1 MQTFLKRRIVILGG
15 YGEFSHRVAA
25 GVAALPEAE
34 CVLGLP
40 PGAQATSF
48 ASRIGVPFMVLDPN
62 EPSSLYRLLEGTF
75 AVVNVHGPFATRE
88 HLTVA
93 ARCAALGVH
102 YVDPADSREYL
113 AAFARLAREA
123 REHNAL
129 LVTGAGAAPA
139 VTTALAGL
147 LADEF
152 DRVNEIHIFLTPG
165 MDDQREL
172 ATARAVLEQAANPVR
187 VKENGRWRK
196 QHWWQHPQTVRF
208 PRPVG
213 RRRGY
218 LCDLP
223 DPELLA
229 RQFGAR
235 TITAR
240 AGFAPGFLNFVL
252 AMLAFLRRRGW
263 VQRLSPMTA
272 WLVRTAARVTR
283 AHVDAAGIRVAM
295 SGNRRSTEEEHVVY
309 LIARDGA
316 GPAIAAAPMLT
327 LVRKWLEQGVQQ
339 TGAVTCVDLLR
350 FGDLKPELARHHI
363 VLVRE

>member
-1 MQTFLKRRIVILGG
+1 MQTPLKRRIVVLGG

-25 GVAALPEAE
+25 GVAALPEVE

-40 PGAQATSF
+40 SAVRATWF

-62 EPSSLYRLLEGTF
+62 DPSSLFRLLEGAF

-113 AAFARLAREA
+113 TEFMRLAREA
-123 REHNAL
+123 REHNSL

-139 VTTALAGL
+139 VTTALASW
-147 LADEF
+147 LAGEF
-152 DRVNEIHIFLTPG
+152 DRVNEIHVFLTPG
-165 MDDQREL
+165 MDDHREL
-172 ATARAVLEQAANPVR
+172 ATTRAVLEQVANPMR
-187 VKENGRWRK
+187 VKEHGRWRE
-196 QHWWQHPQTVRF
+196 QHWWQRPQTVRF
-208 PRPVG
+208 PRPIG

-223 DPELLA
+223 DSESLA
-229 RQFGAR
+229 RRFGAR
-235 TITAR
+235 TVTAR
-240 AGFAPGFLNFVL
+240 AGFAPGFLNFTL
-252 AMLAFLRRRGW
+252 AVLAFLRRRGW
-263 VQRLSPMTA
+263 VRRFSPLTA
-272 WLVRTAARVTR
+272 WFVRTVASLSQ
-283 AHVDAAGIRVAM
+283 AHVNAAGIRVAM
-295 SGNRRSTEEEHVVY
+295 RGSRRSTEEEHVVA

-316 GPAIAAAPMLT
+316 GPAISAAPILA
-327 LVRKWLEQGVQQ
+327 LVRQWLAQGVKQ
-339 TGAVTCVDLLR
+339 TGAMTCVDLLS
-350 FGDLKPELARHHI
+350 FDDLKPELAGHHI